1 MEFFQF
7 ICSNSILVKIKETLN
22 SSFSP
27 FTTEQFSCIMYNF
40 FSFSVCFSF
49 FLSLLIY
56 LFIFFLVNKIFAYR
70 NLALKGN
77 VRISPENF
85 ICDW

>member
-27 FTTEQFSCIMYNF
+27 FTTFTTSFLVLCIIF
-40 FSFSVCFSF
+40 FSFFSF
-49 FLSLLIY
+49 FVD
-56 LFIFFLVNKIFAYR
+56 LFIHFFLVNPIFAYR

>member
-40 FSFSVCFSF
+40 FLFLFVFLFF
-49 FLSLLIY
+49 FL
-56 LFIFFLVNKIFAYR
+56 
-70 NLALKGN
+70 
-77 VRISPENF
+77 
-85 ICDW
+85 C

>member
-1 MEFFQF
+1 MEFFQL
-7 ICSNSILVKIKETLN
+7 ICSNSMLVKIKETLN

-56 LFIFFLVNKIFAYR
+56 LFIFFGQY
-70 NLALKGN
+70 NLRLPELSLKG
-77 VRISPENF
+77 E
-85 ICDW
+85 C

>member
-22 SSFSP
+22 SSFLP

-40 FSFSVCFSF
+40 FFLI

-56 LFIFFLVNKIFAYR
+56 LFIFFFVNPIFAYR
-70 NLALKGN
+70 NLALKGK

>member
-40 FSFSVCFSF
+40 FSFSFCFSF

-56 LFIFFLVNKIFAYR
+56 LFIFFGQY
-70 NLALKGN
+70 NLRLPELSLKG
-77 VRISPENF
+77 E
-85 ICDW
+85 C

>member
-27 FTTEQFSCIMYNF
+27 FTSEQFSCI
-40 FSFSVCFSF
+40 
-49 FLSLLIY
+49 
-56 LFIFFLVNKIFAYR
+56 IFFLFLFVF
-70 NLALKGN
+70 LFFFL
-77 VRISPENF
+77 
-85 ICDW
+85 C

>member
-1 MEFFQF
+1 MQFFQF

-40 FSFSVCFSF
+40 FFLF

-56 LFIFFLVNKIFAYR
+56 LFIFFWSIQSSLT
-70 NLALKGN
+70 GT
-77 VRISPENF
+77 
-85 ICDW
+85 

>member
-27 FTTEQFSCIMYNF
+27 FTTEQFSCIMYIF
-40 FSFSVCFSF
+40 FSFFSF
-49 FLSLLIY
+49 FVD
-56 LFIFFLVNKIFAYR
+56 LFIHFFLVNPIFAYR

>member
-1 MEFFQF
+1 MDFFQF

-22 SSFSP
+22 SSFLP

-40 FSFSVCFSF
+40 FFLF

-56 LFIFFLVNKIFAYR
+56 LFIFFGQS
-70 NLALKGN
+70 NLRLPELSLKG
-77 VRISPENF
+77 E
-85 ICDW
+85 C

>member
-1 MEFFQF
+1 MDFFQF

-40 FSFSVCFSF
+40 FLFLFVFLFF
-49 FLSLLIY
+49 FL
-56 LFIFFLVNKIFAYR
+56 
-70 NLALKGN
+70 
-77 VRISPENF
+77 
-85 ICDW
+85 C

>member
-27 FTTEQFSCIMYNF
+27 FNTEQFSCI
-40 FSFSVCFSF
+40 
-49 FLSLLIY
+49 
-56 LFIFFLVNKIFAYR
+56 IFFLFLFVF
-70 NLALKGN
+70 LFFFL
-77 VRISPENF
+77 
-85 ICDW
+85 C

>member
-27 FTTEQFSCIMYNF
+27 FTTFTTSFLVLCIIF
-40 FSFSVCFSF
+40 FLF

-56 LFIFFLVNKIFAYR
+56 LFIFFWSIQSSLT
-70 NLALKGN
+70 GT
-77 VRISPENF
+77 
-85 ICDW
+85 

>member
-7 ICSNSILVKIKETLN
+7 ICSNSILVKIKETSN

-40 FSFSVCFSF
+40 FFFLFFFFSF
-49 FLSLLIY
+49 FVD
-56 LFIFFLVNKIFAYR
+56 LFIHFFFLVNTIFAYR

>member
-27 FTTEQFSCIMYNF
+27 FTTEQFSCIII
-40 FSFSVCFSF
+40 FSFSFCFSF

-56 LFIFFLVNKIFAYR
+56 LFIFFGQY
-70 NLALKGN
+70 NLRLPELSLKG
-77 VRISPENF
+77 E
-85 ICDW
+85 C

>member
-27 FTTEQFSCIMYNF
+27 FTTEQFSCIIFFFFFFFFF
-40 FSFSVCFSF
+40 FSFFVD
-49 FLSLLIY
+49 
-56 LFIFFLVNKIFAYR
+56 LFIHFFWSIQSSLT
-70 NLALKGN
+70 GT
-77 VRISPENF
+77 
-85 ICDW
+85 